1 MHGGAVRGFL
11 GAEEAPYGLRALE
24 AADAKEAIGA
34 AAAALLADGETVV
47 LDSGTTALH
56 VVVCSARGR

>member
-1 MHGGAVRGFL
+1 MRGFL

-24 AADAKEAIGA
+24 GADAKEAIGA

-56 VVVCSARGR
+56 VGGRSVRGG